1 MNNYQH
7 YIDLTATMIFEFAPK
22 ILTALILLF
31 VGLWFIKR
39 VVSFS
44 HKLMAKR
51 GIEKTLEKFLADLI
65 NWTLKILLFITVI
78 SQLGVATTSLVAL
91 LGAAGLAVGL
101 ALQGTLANF
110 AGGALIMMFKPFKV
124 GDLIEA
130 QGNLGFVKEIQIF
143 VTKLVS
149 HDNKTVIIP
158 NGILSNGKIVNYSV
172 EGKLRVDLVIGV
184 SYKADLKLA
193 KEVLMNTLLQNDDV
207 LKNPSPTV
215 GVIELADSSV
225 NLAVRPWSDA
235 AKYWDVYF
243 KCLED
248 CKLALDKNG
257 VEIPFPQRDV
267 HIFNHKS

>member
-1 MNNYQH
+1 MKDYQN
-7 YIDLTATMIFEFAPK
+7 YIDLTATMILEFAPK
-22 ILTALILLF
+22 ILTALIVLF
-31 VGLWFIKR
+31 IGLWFIKR

-110 AGGALIMMFKPFKV
+110 ASGALIMMFKPFKV

-130 QGNLGFVKEIQIF
+130 QGNLGIVKEIQIF

-149 HDNKTVIIP
+149 PDNKTIIIP
-158 NGILSNGKIVNYSV
+158 NGILSNGKIINYSV
-172 EGKLRVDLVIGV
+172 EGILRIDLVIGI

-193 KEVLMNTLLQNDDV
+193 KEVLMNTLLQNDEV
-207 LKNPSPTV
+207 LKKPMPTV
-215 GVIELADSSV
+215 SVLELAESSI
-225 NLAVRPWSDA
+225 NLAVRPWSEA
-235 AKYWDVYF
+235 PKYWDVYF

-257 VEIPFPQRDV
+257 VEIPFPQHDV
-267 HIFNHKS
+267 HLFNHND